1 MITDKHVK
9 SHFVLTV
16 TESVSQHSYN
26 PLVFHDFHTLPHILH
41 SEAREGT
48 DNTLDK
54 MKFKSYL
61 LKLVSL
67 NRKKKQN
74 TKTTHKKGK
83 TVTNKDG
90 GGG

>member
-1 MITDKHVK
+1 MQINALNYMRLTVITDKHVK

-26 PLVFHDFHTLPHILH
+26 PLVFHTLPHILH

-67 NRKKKQN
+67 NRKKKTQ
-74 TKTTHKKGK
+74 KLHIKRGK
-83 TVTNKDG
+83 R
-90 GGG
+90 